1 MYKAGLGLMALASIA
16 LATPAAAQTVY
27 LDGRGV
33 SVGVGER
40 HHNRPRHHYRSHRGH
55 DAYASDRCT
64 TTRIVRSNGS
74 VKTVRTCR

>member
-1 MYKAGLGLMALASIA
+1 MYKAGLGLMALAGIA
-16 LATPAAAQTVY
+16 LATPASAQTVY

-40 HHNRPRHHYRSHRGH
+40 HHDRSRHYRSHRGY

-74 VKTVRTCR
+74 VKTIRTCR